1 MRTIARIDIKN
12 NYVIK
17 GINLEGLRK
26 IGNPKDIVKEYYEDG
41 IDEFLIIDSVA
52 SLYGRN
58 NLFDL
63 IKNITKDIFVPITLG
78 GGIRS
83 LYDIENALKSGAD
96 KVAINS
102 KALEEPDFLREA
114 VSNFGESTIM
124 LNVEAKKIT
133 DNTWEAYKFCGR
145 EKTNLNV
152 NDWISLAQNKG
163 CGEILL
169 TSIDKEGTETG
180 FDIELLEHVKKTI
193 KKPLIFSGGCGC
205 LDDIT
210 KLKNSFKNVSI
221 ALASVIHYKTLK
233 ISEIKKHFV

>member
-1 MRTIARIDIKN
+1 
-12 NYVIK
+12 
-17 GINLEGLRK
+17 
-26 IGNPKDIVKEYYEDG
+26 
-41 IDEFLIIDSVA
+41 
-52 SLYGRN
+52 
-58 NLFDL
+58 
-63 IKNITKDIFVPITLG
+63 
-78 GGIRS
+78 
-83 LYDIENALKSGAD
+83 
-96 KVAINS
+96 
-102 KALEEPDFLREA
+102 
-114 VSNFGESTIM
+114 
-124 LNVEAKKIT
+124 
-133 DNTWEAYKFCGR
+133 
-145 EKTNLNV
+145 
-152 NDWISLAQNKG
+152 LAQNKG